1 MLFQSECILIIKEL
15 PKYKLLLLKEKNNT
29 ISDIQKKLEIGKE
42 KNREFLEKANYD
54 TSLTR
59 IKSAI

>member
-1 MLFQSECILIIKEL
+1 
-15 PKYKLLLLKEKNNT
+15 LLKEKNNM

-59 IKSAI
+59 IKSAV